1 MSREVASQIHF
12 DQVHRLNF
20 DEAGSAACDGVGVS
34 ADEIVDLLSSVYPL
48 GIWRLEISSGLMY
61 WNRDAFVIHGLR
73 FSNEPVSLNQALARY
88 HPEDAV
94 LVEQLI
100 EAATSGHNR
109 FRYVM
114 RIGNVSDGYRL
125 VAFAGCY
132 RDANGGELIG
142 YCHEFQELVR
152 SVVLAEAE

>member
-12 DQVHRLNF
+12 DQVDRLNF
-20 DEAGSAACDGVGVS
+20 AEAGSVASNGVGVS

-48 GIWRLEISSGLMY
+48 GIWRLEISTGLMY
-61 WNRDAFVIHGLR
+61 WNRDAFLIHGLK
-73 FSNEPVSLNQALARY
+73 FSAEPVSLSQALARY

-100 EAATSGHNR
+100 EAATSGKNR

-114 RIGNVSDGYRL
+114 RISDDAGDYRL
-125 VAFAGCY
+125 VALAGRY
-132 RDANGGELIG
+132 RDSNGGELIG

-152 SVVLAEAE
+152 SVVLTEAG